1 MEHRIKHILARFFL
15 LLIIIAGL
23 SIGKSLAQN
32 LALSGTITFE
42 RKENMH
48 KYFTEQNSWTEARLK
63 QMPKYKTD
71 VFQLSFQTKQTF
83 YKVTLEDENPMFTWM
98 KVAAANTVK
107 TDFETKQITCEKIIY
122 DANYKIE
129 DSIPIY
135 QWKMHNEFRTIA
147 GYNCR
152 KASTILMDSIYV
164 IAFYTDEIPVSGG
177 PESFTGLPGMILGI
191 VLPRLNTNYFATK
204 VETQLLPETA
214 FVMPKTKSKK
224 VTFKLYNEELSKAIK
239 DWGEYGTKIIWK
251 ANL

>member
-1 MEHRIKHILARFFL
+1 MAQKINHIQTKYCFILMMMVS
-15 LLIIIAGL
+15 L
-23 SIGKSLAQN
+23 SIGISFAQN
-32 LALSGTITFE
+32 LALSGAITFE

-48 KYFTEQNSWTEARLK
+48 KYFTEENSWTEARMK
-63 QMPKYKTD
+63 QMPKYKID
-71 VFQLSFQTKQTF
+71 IFQLNFQTKQTF
-83 YKVTLEDENPMFTWM
+83 YKVTIEDESPMFNWM
-98 KVAAANTVK
+98 KVAAGNTVK
-107 TDFETKQITCEKIIY
+107 TDFESKKILCEKAIY

-129 DSIPIY
+129 DSIPVY
-135 QWKMHNEFRTIA
+135 QWKMHNEFRIIA

-191 VLPRLNTNYFATK
+191 VLPRLNTTYFATK

-214 FVMPKTKSKK
+214 FELPKTKSKK
-224 VTFKLYNEELSKAIK
+224 VNFKQYNDELSKAIK
-239 DWGEYGTKIIWK
+239 DWGAYGTKIIWK